1 MSFLFLQYYQSPF
14 PPCTHA
20 TDALY
25 LKHFTVSL
33 LRLFSLNK
41 MVVNFHEKGKCA
53 ADVTRWSVSF
63 LWNLLFTCSHKR
75 WLASAPVCL
84 QFQNP
89 HPQPTSLQHFLVTH
103 FSSSHLCLQT
113 LWGWTTQFL
122 RFIVHEGPLGIMKFC
137 FPAWVWEAHDYKCS
151 SHCLPSSPPNW
162 RQYNET
168 MGSRSSLCVNG
179 MLYGTCQSVKSA
191 VVEVGGTHVD
201 GYLNVHELV

>member
-1 MSFLFLQYYQSPF
+1 MKRHHGYTLYACKLIPGKTNLEKQWVSCSYSIIKGLS

-89 HPQPTSLQHFLVTH
+89 PPHPQPTSLQHFLVTH

-151 SHCLPSSPPNW
+151 SHCLPSSPP
-162 RQYNET
+162 
-168 MGSRSSLCVNG
+168 
-179 MLYGTCQSVKSA
+179 
-191 VVEVGGTHVD
+191 
-201 GYLNVHELV
+201 